1 MKIYEK
7 PSVDIK
13 KFDVEDI
20 MVTSAFSASNTEF
33 GEISGKEDTRTGVVF
48 EW

>member
-20 MVTSAFSASNTEF
+20 MATSTFSASNSDFGLITDTED
-33 GEISGKEDTRTGVVF
+33 SRTGVVF

>member
-13 KFDVEDI
+13 RFDVEDVM
-20 MVTSAFSASNTEF
+20 MVSTYEVDNGEF
-33 GEISGKEDTRTGVVF
+33 ADITKDGTTRTGVVF